1 MRIFRS
7 LDDVPHPP
15 ASTAVTIG
23 NFDGVHLG
31 HREMFR
37 RLVSR
42 ARDMGGESLV
52 VTFRPHPLKVLVPD
66 HPLRLINTYEEKETL
81 IGASGVDALLVIPF
95 RHDLAAMAPERFV
108 REVLVQALGMR
119 HLVVGY
125 DYAFGQGRKGDTAL
139 LRTLG
144 EECGYTLELLEPI
157 GKGGLVYSST
167 AVRRMVKEGDVAG
180 TVAILG
186 RQFSLEGTVT
196 HGHHRGRNL
205 GFPTANLVTEK
216 ELIPRDGV
224 YAVKVKLGDRIHD
237 GACNIGT
244 NPTFGNDGPSIEVH
258 IIDFDGELYGCE
270 LRVYF
275 MERIRDERTFADYR
289 ELAFTIAR
297 DVERCRQILAD
308 VTLIGYRDYLGTA

>member
-15 ASTAVTIG
+15 DATAVTIG

-37 RLVSR
+37 RVVSR
-42 ARDMGGESLV
+42 ARDMGGFSLV
-52 VTFRPHPLKVLVPD
+52 VTFSPHPLKVLVPD

-95 RHDLAAMAPERFV
+95 HRELAAMAPDRFV
-108 REVLVQALGMR
+108 REVLVRTLGMR

-125 DYAFGQGRKGDTAL
+125 DYGFGQGRSGNTAL

-157 GKGGLVYSST
+157 GNGSIVYSST
-167 AVRRMVKEGDVAG
+167 AVRRMVEEGNVAG

-186 RQFSLEGTVT
+186 RHFSLEGTVT
-196 HGHHRGRNL
+196 HGHHRGRGL
-205 GFPTANLVTEK
+205 GFPTANLVTDK

-224 YAVKVKLGDRIHD
+224 YAVKVKLGDVIHD
-237 GACNIGT
+237 GACNIGS
-244 NPTFGNDGPSIEVH
+244 NPTFSDGGRSIEVF
-258 IIDFDGELYGCE
+258 IFDFDGELYGTT
-270 LRVYF
+270 LRLYF
-275 MERIRDERTFADYR
+275 MERIRDEQAFADVQQ
-289 ELAFTIAR
+289 LATAIAR
-297 DVERCRQILAD
+297 DVERCRQILA
-308 VTLIGYRDYLGTA
+308 VTPLIGYRDYLGAA